1 MADLFN
7 DIASGALNAS
17 DSLLGP
23 HADYDSLIPTPV
35 ELGVST
41 DGSIDQMV
49 TNQAA
54 IAYYFD
60 TLLLG
65 KRSPMTNMFGGKNQV
80 PVGNRYFLP
89 SGSKCTNGEDL
100 YMYVDNIPRGN
111 LLGSKM
117 AQLQK
122 DMGIPK
128 FQGLGPGVIEDA
140 VALNPIPIFYAVMG
154 AANECKKVT
163 YPVTHQQNSD
173 KKWVEIDKPATNGDI
188 EFDSKTGKVLD
199 QQPACKTGAKCETRW
214 ISTGF
219 SLKSMTGE
227 GFEDQSTPPAP
238 PPSSPPPTPP
248 STPPPAPPSP
258 PPLSHPPRMHFPV
271 HHRPH
276 YIDYP
281 RSIYY
286 RDYPSY
292 YLSEAPVRERVTIVE
307 KEDNRLRNLV
317 AVFLAGGIAG
327 YFLWK
332 NSK

>member
-41 DGSIDQMV
+41 DGSIGQMV

-54 IAYYFD
+54 MAYYFD

-65 KRSPMTNMFGGKNQV
+65 SRSPMTKMFGGKNQV

-122 DMGIPK
+122 EMGIPK

-163 YPVTHQQNSD
+163 YPVTHQQNKD
-173 KKWVEIDKPATNGDI
+173 GKWVEIDKPVTNGDI
-188 EFDSKTGKVLD
+188 EFDAKTGKVLD
-199 QQPACKTGAKCETRW
+199 DQPACKKGAKCETRW
-214 ISTGF
+214 VSTGF
-219 SLKSMTGE
+219 SFKSMTGGE
-227 GFEDQSTPPAP
+227 GFEDPVT
-238 PPSSPPPTPP
+238 PPPTPP
-248 STPPPAPPSP
+248 VTPPPIPPVTPPPTPPTPPSHSRP
-258 PPLSHPPRMHFPV
+258 
-271 HHRPH
+271 PH
-276 YIDYP
+276 YPRVHPTIIREYP
-281 RSIYY
+281 IINYREQPWYY
-286 RDYPSY
+286 DNSPI
-292 YLSEAPVRERVTIVE
+292 PIRERVTVIE
-307 KEDNRLRNLV
+307 KEDTRIRNL
-317 AVFLAGGIAG
+317 AAMFIAGGIAG

-332 NSK
+332 YNSK